1 MKNLMTL
8 RHSTLALALMLGMGN
23 AVASEATNSSPTS
36 SADQAASA
44 LIAKGEQ
51 VAIASDCQACHTAPG
66 STKPFAG
73 GYAISSPMGA
83 IYATNITPS
92 AQGIGNYSE
101 ADFARAVREGVRPDG
116 AHLYPAMPYTSYHL
130 MTDEDVH
137 ALYAYFM
144 HKVQPVDQV
153 NTETKLPFPFNLRFS
168 MKFWNA
174 AFGSTETFKPDTS
187 KSAEWNRGSYLVNG
201 LAHCDTCHTPRNFM
215 MSEKSSQPLA
225 GAPLG
230 SWYAP
235 NITSDPI
242 SGIGGWSDAELVQY
256 LKTGRAEG
264 KNQAAGGMAEA
275 VEHSLQ
281 YLPDS
286 DLHAIATYLKQT
298 TPIRTPGETEA
309 TYSYGKPVNV
319 EDQIRGDAPNNAF
332 NALNSGAKLFS
343 GNCASCHQPD
353 GAGSQNQAY
362 PSLFHNTATGMIH
375 PDNLVSAILFGVR
388 RTTKDHDVLMP
399 GFSSPSYV
407 DKLTDQQVADISNY
421 VLQNYGNPKVK
432 VEAGDVAWIRK
443 GGRLPFLAAMQPYM
457 VPATAVGI
465 IVIVLLVIGF
475 SLSRSRRKHKS

>member
-1 MKNLMTL
+1 MMNHGMKTL
-8 RHSTLALALMLGMGN
+8 PWLVALAMM
-23 AVASEATNSSPTS
+23 SPF
-36 SADQAASA
+36 AHAASTDDAGAA
-44 LIAKGEQ
+44 LIAHGEQ

-66 STKPFAG
+66 SKTAYSG
-73 GYAISSPMGA
+73 GYAIASPMGA

-92 AQGIGNYSE
+92 AQGIGQYSE
-101 ADFARAVREGVRPDG
+101 AQFAKAIRQGIRADG

-144 HKVQPVDQV
+144 HGVKPVDQA
-153 NTETKLPFPFNLRFS
+153 NTETKLPFPFNMRFS
-168 MKFWNA
+168 MGMWNA
-174 AFGSTETFKPDTS
+174 VFGSTEGFKIDSS
-187 KSAEWNRGSYLVNG
+187 KSAEWNRGNYLVNG

-215 MSEKSSQPLA
+215 MAEKHDQPLA

-242 SGIGGWSDAELVQY
+242 SGIGGWSDDELVSY
-256 LKTGRAEG
+256 LKTGRAIG

-286 DLHAIATYLKQT
+286 DLRSIAVYLKQT
-298 TPIRTPGETEA
+298 APIRDPGETTA
-309 TYSYGKPVNV
+309 AYQYGHPVSV
-319 EDQIRGDAPNNAF
+319 EQEVRGQSVNNAY
-332 NALNSGAKLFS
+332 NALDSGAKLFS

-353 GAGSQNQAY
+353 GSGSPNQAY
-362 PSLFHNTATGMIH
+362 PSLFHNTATGMIR

-399 GFSSPSYV
+399 AFSSPTYV
-407 DKLTDQQVADISNY
+407 DQLTDQQIADISNY
-421 VLQNYGNPKVK
+421 VLHNYGNPRVTVK
-432 VEAGDVAWIRK
+432 AGDVAWMRK
-443 GGRLPFLAAMQPYM
+443 GGRLPFLAAAQPYM
-457 VPATAVGI
+457 VPAIAVGI
-465 IVIVLLVIGF
+465 VIVILLLIGF
-475 SLSRSRRKHKS
+475 RLRRSRKQHKS

>member
-1 MKNLMTL
+1 MRLNK
-8 RHSTLALALMLGMGN
+8 TLAWVLTLM
-23 AVASEATNSSPTS
+23 ATSPVAYAQTEAD
-36 SADQAASA
+36 AGAA
-44 LIAKGEQ
+44 LIAQGEK

-66 STKPFAG
+66 SKTAFSG
-73 GYAISSPMGA
+73 GYAIASPMGA

-92 AQGIGNYSE
+92 AQGIGGYTE
-101 ADFARAVREGVRPDG
+101 AQFARAIREGIRPDG

-144 HKVQPVDQV
+144 HGVKPVDQA
-153 NTETKLPFPFNLRFS
+153 NTPTKLPFPFNLRFS
-168 MKFWNA
+168 MGMWNA
-174 AFGSTETFKPDTS
+174 IFGSTGSYKVDES
-187 KSAEWNRGSYLVNG
+187 KSAEWNRGNYLVNG

-215 MSEKSSQPLA
+215 MAEKHDQPLA

-242 SGIGGWSDAELVQY
+242 SGIGGWREDELVSY

-286 DLHAIATYLKQT
+286 DLKAIAVYLKGT
-298 TPIRTPGETEA
+298 APIRTPGETA
-309 TYSYGKPVNV
+309 PAYTYGKPVSV
-319 EDQIRGDAPNNAF
+319 ETAIRGDAPNNAY
-332 NALNSGAKLFS
+332 NALDNGAKLFS

-353 GAGSQNQAY
+353 GAGSPNQAY

-388 RTTKDHDVLMP
+388 RTTQDHDVLMP
-399 GFSSPSYV
+399 AFSSPTYV
-407 DKLTDQQVADISNY
+407 DQLTDQQIADISNY
-421 VLQNYGNPKVK
+421 VLHNYGNPQVT
-432 VEAGDVAWIRK
+432 VEAGDVAWMRK
-443 GGRLPFLAAMQPYM
+443 GGRLPFLAAAQPYM
-457 VPATAVGI
+457 VPGIAVGI
-465 IVIVLLVIGF
+465 VVVILLLIG
-475 SLSRSRRKHKS
+475 LRLRRSRQKHKS